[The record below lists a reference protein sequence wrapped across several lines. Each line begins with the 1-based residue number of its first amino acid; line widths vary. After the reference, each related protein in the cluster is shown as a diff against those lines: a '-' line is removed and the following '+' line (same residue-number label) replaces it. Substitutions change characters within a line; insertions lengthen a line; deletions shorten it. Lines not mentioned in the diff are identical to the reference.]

1 MRTWLVISVC
11 AVLAGCGGGEAGSK
25 TPQQMAADACE
36 AAAKSRL
43 SGKLY
48 ELDSA
53 ALAASM
59 ADASDGAKFL
69 TAPILIEPGLTSE
82 VKQIVECTVRFTE
95 GKNEPD
101 VTGFVF
107 NW

>member
-1 MRTWLVISVC
+1 MRTWLVISMC
-11 AVLAGCGGGEAGSK
+11 ALLAGCGGGESGSK
-25 TPQQMAADACE
+25 PPPQMAADACE

-48 ELDSA
+48 ELDIA
-53 ALAASM
+53 KLAASM
-59 ADASDGAKFL
+59 TDAADGAKFL